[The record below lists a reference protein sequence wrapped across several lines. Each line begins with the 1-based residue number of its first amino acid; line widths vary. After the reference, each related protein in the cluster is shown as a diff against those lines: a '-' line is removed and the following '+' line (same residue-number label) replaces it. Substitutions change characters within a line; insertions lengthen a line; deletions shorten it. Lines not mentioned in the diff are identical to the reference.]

1 MEEIKFPD
9 SFTKQTHPVVPGA
22 TQWKLFNNDDEVI
35 ISIVGGGHGLYG
47 DGVKTFEMYDF
58 REGDVQGYLSTDE
71 INKHLAENPIG

>member
-1 MEEIKFPD
+1 MDLKFPD
-9 SFTKQTHPVVPGA
+9 SFSKQTHSVVSGA
-22 TQWKLFNNDDEVI
+22 TQWKLYNDDNEAI

-58 REGDVQGYLSTDE
+58 RESDVQGYLSADE